1 MTETVTLRAAILH
14 VAQAPAI
21 RIGAIQQGAR
31 QTFRRRGSADDI
43 VEITTDAVR
52 LSSKPGSREPFAI
65 RLARDAIVDA
75 WVEVGWLQRHL
86 WLQVG
91 PERHGMGFRR
101 RADLD
106 RAVTALDELLGIA
119 SR

>member
-1 MTETVTLRAAILH
+1 MTERVTLRAAILY

-21 RIGAIQQGAR
+21 RIGAIQQGPR
-31 QTFRRRGSADDI
+31 QTFRRRGSADDV
-43 VEITTDAVR
+43 VEIAANAVR

-65 RLARDAIVDA
+65 RLAREAIVDA
-75 WVEVGWLQRHL
+75 WVEVGWFQRHL

-91 PERHGMGFRR
+91 AERHGMGFRR

-106 RAVTALDELLGIA
+106 RAVTALKELLDIA
-119 SR
+119 PR